1 MSKKLLLS
9 FLLLPLGVFAQTPL
23 ATIKIDEIQSA
34 YVDRPGDLYV
44 LLKNNKLKKF
54 DIEGRLVSEQV
65 FPDVPTLFDPR
76 DGSRAFVY
84 YNKAQECS
92 FYSEEI
98 KQNFTI
104 EQQYAIEPY
113 LVCSSGDYQIW
124 IVDRSDWSLKR
135 VIPAQSKVVIEAP
148 LDQKQFTKAPE
159 ITALREYQNFLFIL
173 EKNTGILVFNS
184 IGKQIKK
191 IALPEIEYMNF
202 LGEELY
208 YKKGDKLYFY
218 DLFDASERNTAIDP
232 SCKYALLTDAR
243 KFLVYENRIEIFKNN

>member
-1 MSKKLLLS
+1 MGKS
-9 FLLLPLGVFAQTPL
+9 FLFSLLLLPVGVFAQTPV
-23 ATIKIDEIQSA
+23 ATIEVDNVQSA

-54 DIEGRLVSEQV
+54 DIEGKLLSEQV
-65 FPDVPTLFDPR
+65 FSDTPTLFDPR

-84 YNKAQECS
+84 CSKTQQCS

-98 KQNFTI
+98 KQSYAI
-104 EQQYAIEPY
+104 EQQYAVEPF
-113 LVCSSGDYQIW
+113 LVCSSGDQQLW

-135 VIPAQSKVVIEAP
+135 VMPSQSKVMIEAP
-148 LDQKQFTKAPE
+148 IDQKQFSKAPD
-159 ITALREYQNFLFIL
+159 ITGLREYQNFLFIL
-173 EKNTGILVFNS
+173 EKNTGILIFNS

-191 IALPEIEYMNF
+191 IPGADIEYMNF

-218 DLFDASERNTAIDP
+218 DLFDASTREMAID
-232 SCKYALLTDAR
+232 STCKYYLLTDAR
-243 KFLVYENRIEIFKNN
+243 KFLVYENKIEILKNN